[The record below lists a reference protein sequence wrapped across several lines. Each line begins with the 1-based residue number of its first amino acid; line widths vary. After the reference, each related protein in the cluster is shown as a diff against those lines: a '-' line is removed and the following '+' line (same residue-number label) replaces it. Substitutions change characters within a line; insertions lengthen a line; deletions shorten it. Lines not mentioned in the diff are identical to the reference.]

1 MACLRVIYLKTKE
14 KETNLEDTVL
24 SSLPVTWGTIKG
36 SNTKQGSCVLI
47 S

>member
-1 MACLRVIYLKTKE
+1 MFTCNIFKNKRKE
-14 KETNLEDTVL
+14 KNLEDTVL

>member
-14 KETNLEDTVL
+14 KKTLEDTVL

>member
-1 MACLRVIYLKTKE
+1 MFTCNISKNKRE
-14 KETNLEDTVL
+14 KKHLEDTVL

>member
-1 MACLRVIYLKTKE
+1 MFTCNIFKNKRKK
-14 KETNLEDTVL
+14 TNLEDTVL